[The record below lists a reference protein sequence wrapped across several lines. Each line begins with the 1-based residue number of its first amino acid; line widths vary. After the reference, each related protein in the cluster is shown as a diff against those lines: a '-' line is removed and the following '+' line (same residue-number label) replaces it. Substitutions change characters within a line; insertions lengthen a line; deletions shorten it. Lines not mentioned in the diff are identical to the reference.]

1 MPIAERAETR
11 DALLVAVVTV
21 AAVAPLAGAAAML
34 VAGAPVAWLWLAVCA
49 STTVPLVVWFAARGR
64 LFEPLP
70 VLLAVAALMFVAR
83 PLQLFLSWESLYSYL
98 LTMDP
103 VQTLTLLEAQELAL
117 YVTER
122 LQDPLDSALAR
133 AQGACALFLVALLAG
148 YWLAGR
154 VPLRSAL
161 ASLNGPSVLNE
172 RAAIG
177 ISLAVGLAAQTALIV
192 RAGGPA
198 AALEGAV
205 EQTASSDSFVL
216 FVLAGFSTA
225 ALVVWV
231 AWRRPRRRLE
241 QLLLAVSIGTV
252 STLWIVTGSRARVF
266 VTLLALVVVVNY
278 LWRRW
283 RMRELLVC
291 GVLLLVFASSVVVLR
306 TVAGEENL
314 SEGVSASADHVLDE
328 RVILNDLTAFDN
340 VLVATA
346 IYGRERPHEHGG
358 FLVDAVRSYVPRR
371 IDAGKPEGGDILF
384 RRVMW
389 GERFIAG
396 RPPSAVGDFFIDFGF
411 WGVALGAL
419 VLGAVCRFLLALL
432 DSRPT
437 GREYRVALFA
447 LLLVVLY
454 EFLVGTL
461 SIAIGFALTLVL
473 PFLVAAQVFGRLP
486 AARPATVETRG

>member
-1 MPIAERAETR
+1 M
-11 DALLVAVVTV
+11 
-21 AAVAPLAGAAAML
+21 
-34 VAGAPVAWLWLAVCA
+34 
-49 STTVPLVVWFAARGR
+49 
-64 LFEPLP
+64 
-70 VLLAVAALMFVAR
+70 
-83 PLQLFLSWESLYSYL
+83 
-98 LTMDP
+98 
-103 VQTLTLLEAQELAL
+103 
-117 YVTER
+117 
-122 LQDPLDSALAR
+122 
-133 AQGACALFLVALLAG
+133 
-148 YWLAGR
+148 
-154 VPLRSAL
+154 
-161 ASLNGPSVLNE
+161 
-172 RAAIG
+172 
-177 ISLAVGLAAQTALIV
+177 
-192 RAGGPA
+192 
-198 AALEGAV
+198 
-205 EQTASSDSFVL
+205 L

-225 ALVVWV
+225 ALVVWA

-252 STLWIVTGSRARVF
+252 STLWILTGSRARVF

-346 IYGRERPHEHGG
+346 IYGRERPHEYGG

-384 RRVMW
+384 RRVIW

-486 AARPATVETRG
+486 GARPATVETRG